1 MGLGLLLI
9 IGAGVLFGYNMWDD
23 KRATEESLKDAQLV
37 IEQIEAPEPEI
48 IEMDFQEV
56 IEYVPDDQL
65 ASGEYPA
72 TTQVRTLKVTE
83 LDGAYYM
90 GLLSIP
96 KLERVLPVQSEWS
109 MTKLKRS
116 PCRYYGT
123 LGDNLVI
130 AAHNYNG
137 HFGGVT
143 KLRQGDSV
151 VFTAMDGDKI
161 YYEVAEIYTVPP
173 DAIEEMVGSDY
184 DLTLFTCTYGAQERV
199 TIRCVEVP
207 DPNEE

>member
-9 IGAGVLFGYNMWDD
+9 IGAAALHVYNLWDD
-23 KRATEESLKDAQLV
+23 NRATQESLHDAQAV
-37 IEQIEAPEPEI
+37 IEQIEAAEPEI

-56 IEYVPDDQL
+56 IEYIPDDQL

-72 TTQVRTLKVTE
+72 TTQTRTLKVTE

-96 KLERVLPVQSEWS
+96 ELDRVLPVQSEWS
-109 MTKLKRS
+109 MSRLRRS
-116 PCRYYGT
+116 PCRYFGT
-123 LGDNLVI
+123 LGENLVI
-130 AAHNYNG
+130 AAHNYKG

-143 KLRQGDSV
+143 NLGQGDSII
-151 VFTAMDGDKI
+151 FTAMDGSKT
-161 YYEVAEIYTVPP
+161 YYEVAEIYTVPA

-184 DLTLFTCTYGAQERV
+184 DLTLFTCTYGAKERV
-199 TIRCVEVP
+199 TIRCVEVAAP
-207 DPNEE
+207 EGK